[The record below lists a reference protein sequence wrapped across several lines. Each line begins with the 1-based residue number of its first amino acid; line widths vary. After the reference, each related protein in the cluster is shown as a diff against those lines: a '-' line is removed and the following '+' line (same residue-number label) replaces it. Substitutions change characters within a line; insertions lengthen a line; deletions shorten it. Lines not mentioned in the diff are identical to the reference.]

1 MRHEVGKVVVG
12 QDAALSGLVSALLV
26 GGHVLVEG
34 VPGVAKT
41 LLVKT
46 LAHSLSLHFTR
57 VQFTPD
63 LMPSDIV
70 GQMVFDSQESSFRFR
85 QGPVFTNFLLADEI
99 NRTPP
104 KTQAALLE
112 AMEESQVTVGGHTY
126 ALPKPFVT
134 IATQN
139 PIEYEGTYPL
149 PEAQLDR
156 FLLKLL
162 VDYPLVDQEYELV
175 SRHHRGM
182 NPHDV
187 AAAGVV
193 PVAGPADILAAREL
207 VKQVQV
213 DDKVIRYIV
222 DICRSTR
229 SSPSVVVGASPRGA
243 AALLHATKAWT
254 WLGVDHSRHPMRSK
268 QSSIQLYGTGCC
280 FAPNSSLTDL
290 PLTPCSIR
298 SWQPCPHLAD
308 SERHSIHACSNP
320 SSGRCRSSRRVRDVV
335 WARQLAGRSRV
346 HSARTV
352 GCAWSGRSCKPGA
365 ARTRSDRRNARG

>member
-1 MRHEVGKVVVG
+1 MTDLPQDPTPRDAVAQQAPPANNDEAIRARILAVRNEVGKVVVG

-46 LAHSLSLHFTR
+46 LAQSLSLHFNR

-70 GQMVFDSQESSFRFR
+70 GQMVFDSSESSFRFR

-112 AMEESQVTVGGHTY
+112 AMEESQVSVGGHTY
-126 ALPKPFVT
+126 KLPQPFVT

-139 PIEYEGTYPL
+139 PVEYEGTYPL

-156 FLLKLL
+156 FLLKLII
-162 VDYPLVDQEYELV
+162 DYPSAEQEYEV
-175 SRHHRGM
+175 INRHHRGL

-187 AAAGVV
+187 AGAGVV
-193 PVAGPADILAAREL
+193 PVAAPEDILAAREL
-207 VKQVQV
+207 VRRVQV
-213 DDKVIRYIV
+213 DDQVIRYIV
-222 DICRSTR
+222 DVCRATR
-229 SSPSVVVGASPRGA
+229 TSPSVVVGVSPRGA

-254 WLGVDHSRHPMRSK
+254 WMVGRPFATPDEVKAIVYPALRHRILLRPELELDGLTTDGVLD
-268 QSSIQLYGTGCC
+268 SILAAVP
-280 FAPNSSLTDL
+280 AP
-290 PLTPCSIR
+290 R
-298 SWQPCPHLAD
+298 
-308 SERHSIHACSNP
+308 
-320 SSGRCRSSRRVRDVV
+320 
-335 WARQLAGRSRV
+335 
-346 HSARTV
+346 
-352 GCAWSGRSCKPGA
+352 
-365 ARTRSDRRNARG
+365 